1 MGAGC
6 DRSPEEVREGN
17 DAPVGSLPSPLG
29 CPGPEA
35 EVVQQPADVT
45 QVRGTQL
52 QLRGAGT
59 WMASVRIRMSGW
71 ERRPT
76 PGGIVHTIL
85 THPVLTHIRYY
96 VYIFLLF

>member
-1 MGAGC
+1 M
-6 DRSPEEVREGN
+6 R
-17 DAPVGSLPSPLG
+17 PLG
-29 CPGPEA
+29 PLASPPLRCPGPEA
-35 EVVQQPADVT
+35 EVVQQPADVA

-59 WMASVRIRMSGW
+59 WMASVRIRISSW

-76 PGGIVHTIL
+76 PRGGIVHTLL

-96 VYIFLLF
+96 LYILLLF